1 MIKISKIVI
10 VASINNNNNNDN
22 NDNNNKEKLQ
32 SSLISMHQILGSS
45 GKTIIDIIFK
55 HLLTDGDQGFY
66 QRNNTSVFRQSEL

>member
-1 MIKISKIVI
+1 MIKISKIII

-45 GKTIIDIIFK
+45 GKTIIYIIF
-55 HLLTDGDQGFY
+55 
-66 QRNNTSVFRQSEL
+66 

>member
-10 VASINNNNNNDN
+10 VASINNNNNNNDN

-45 GKTIIDIIFK
+45 GKTIIDIIF
-55 HLLTDGDQGFY
+55 
-66 QRNNTSVFRQSEL
+66 